1 MDEEPDVLWK
11 HILEQFGPDFFLPT
25 IDKLYSHRFVSD
37 VGRHQ
42 REIESAIMQSTHN
55 EKLIVEE
62 SQKQLGLLAKDKTDL
77 MSQLLQVEASL
88 KTKVENAMMD
98 GLDRGKQIMFDEYD

>member
-1 MDEEPDVLWK
+1 MDAEFHGLISMPLAEIFKGISLMDEEPDTLWK
-11 HILEQFGPDFFLPT
+11 HIQEQLGPDFFLNT

-42 REIESAIMQSTHN
+42 RDIEAAIMQSTHN

-62 SQKQLGLLAKDKTDL
+62 SKKQLGLLAKDKDEL
-77 MSQLLQVEASL
+77 M
-88 KTKVENAMMD
+88 N
-98 GLDRGKQIMFDEYD
+98 